1 MYIVAIFST
10 HKYDIPEQFVG
21 PEYHIKWVHCNNG
34 IPDSFAGKRILKILD
49 TEQYRCPVF
58 IDAVSAHFHSDLML
72 KQDVV
77 VVLPKEMCFDSTY
90 LTQIFNETLA
100 ISNSAKFVYEN
111 TEYHEKQNLRY
122 LNVIDIDEFL
132 LSESFIDE
140 LIVKYYV
147 EHEHYPSI
155 ILTRYEN
162 AICKGSYTRLKS
174 MIDKKFNFVD
184 NLEINDKL
192 PTSIFSQF
200 CQTEDMQYLVE
211 KSSSNN
217 KIEKPIRKQYYDPA

>member
-10 HKYDIPEQFVG
+10 HKYDIPEQFIG
-21 PEYHIKWVHCNNG
+21 PEYHIKWIHCNNG
-34 IPDSFAGKRILKILD
+34 IPDSSAGKRILKVLN

-100 ISNSAKFVYEN
+100 ISNSAKFVYED
-111 TEYHEKQNLRY
+111 TEYHEKQNQRY

-132 LSESFIDE
+132 LSKSFIDE
-140 LIVKYYV
+140 LIAKYTV
-147 EHEHYPSI
+147 EHEHNPSI

-162 AICKGSYTRLKS
+162 AVCKGSYMRLKS
-174 MIDKKFNFVD
+174 MIDKKLNFVD
-184 NLEINDKL
+184 NLEIGHEQHS
-192 PTSIFSQF
+192 SIFSQF
-200 CQTEDMQYLVE
+200 CQTEDMQYLIE
-211 KSSSNN
+211 PSYSNN
-217 KIEKPIRKQYYDPA
+217 KFEKQLRKQVL